1 MYPLRQRGASSSQI
15 MPTRTPNVLAGPYI
29 DRAAH
34 RRKDLAWLE
43 QAANDPRSLFIPVWQ
58 AKNLVSRTALDANTG
73 LSAMLVE
80 REQELFVSL
89 QPHSTS
95 QIFLGV
101 FRDRAC
107 FALAIDEVQ
116 VPPAL
121 DTAEFLDI
129 RTSISSLDRDEAGLL
144 AYARALVTWRERHRF
159 CGKCGAPTEARQAG
173 HAVKCVNAE
182 CSVETFPRIDPAI
195 IVLITDGER
204 CLLGRQAAW
213 RPGWYSTIAGFV
225 EAGESLEDAVRR
237 EVLEETGVEVE
248 QVEYHSSQPWPFPQS
263 LMLGFVAHA
272 TTTAINRSDDEL
284 EDARWFTREQI
295 ASGFVMTPPPI
306 SISGCL
312 LEDWYNR
319 DAVRPLSEEPAAR
332 TWNSRTR

>member
-1 MYPLRQRGASSSQI
+1 MSA
-15 MPTRTPNVLAGPYI
+15 RTPNVLAGTYI

-34 RRKDLAWLE
+34 RRKDPAWLAE
-43 QAANDPRSLFIPVWQ
+43 ATNDPRSLFIPVWQ
-58 AKNLVSRTALDANTG
+58 ARNLLSSAESG
-73 LSAMLVE
+73 LAATLVE
-80 REQELFVSL
+80 REQQLFLAL

-95 QIFLGV
+95 QIFLGM

-107 FALAIDEVQ
+107 FALAMDVATT
-116 VPPAL
+116 PPKFAN
-121 DTAEFLDI
+121 AEFQDL
-129 RTSISSLDRDEAGLL
+129 RTLISALDRDEAGLL
-144 AYARALVTWRERHRF
+144 AYARALVTWRERHLF
-159 CGKCGAPTEARQAG
+159 CGKCGSPTEARQGG
-173 HAVKCVNAE
+173 HAVACANVE
-182 CSVETFPRIDPAI
+182 CATETFPRIDPAI

-204 CLLGRQAAW
+204 CLLGRQSAW

-225 EAGESLEDAVRR
+225 EAGESLEDAVAR
-237 EVLEETGVEVE
+237 EVLEETGVQVE

-272 TTTAINRSDDEL
+272 RTTDIVRLDDEL

-295 ASGFVMTPPPI
+295 ASGFPLTPPPI

-312 LEDWYNR
+312 IQDWYDR

-332 TWNSRTR
+332 TWNSRAR